1 MSDYDHRAEWDQEC
15 LDYAENRKIL
25 AQEMKIEQQFKEYH
39 AIPVTA
45 VSDPNVNAIMNK
57 FAERSNVGL
66 DKYGVDTTRT
76 DIDLQG
82 WLTHLQEE
90 LMDATIYVE
99 RIKKELGS

>member
-45 VSDPNVNAIMNK
+45 VSDPNVN
-57 FAERSNVGL
+57 
-66 DKYGVDTTRT
+66 
-76 DIDLQG
+76 
-82 WLTHLQEE
+82 E
-90 LMDATIYVE
+90 LKSME
-99 RIKKELGS
+99 QH